1 MIGVRGFPFW
11 MTLFPKVLL
20 ALVINVLDGVYHKI
34 AVWLNDKGIW
44 IFYFKFLLNYINDE
58 RRNHILLYN

>member
-1 MIGVRGFPFW
+1 MIDVRGFPFW

-44 IFYFKFLLNYINDE
+44 IFYLKFLLNDINYE
-58 RRNHILLYN
+58 RYNHFLMHN

>member
-1 MIGVRGFPFW
+1 MIDVRGFPFW

-34 AVWLNDKGIW
+34 AVWLNDKGI
-44 IFYFKFLLNYINDE
+44 
-58 RRNHILLYN
+58 

>member
-1 MIGVRGFPFW
+1 MIDVRGFPFW

-34 AVWLNDKGIW
+34 AVWLNDKGIL
-44 IFYFKFLLNYINDE
+44 IFYFKFLLNDINYE
-58 RRNHILLYN
+58 SYNHFLMHN